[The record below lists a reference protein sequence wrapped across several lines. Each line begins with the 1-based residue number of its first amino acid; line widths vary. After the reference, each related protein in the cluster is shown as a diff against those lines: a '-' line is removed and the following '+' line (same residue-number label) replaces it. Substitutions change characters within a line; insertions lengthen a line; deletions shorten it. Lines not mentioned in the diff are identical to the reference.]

1 MSIFESKEYWS
12 TIVSKNKDEEF
23 DRNSISIGNIGSN
36 STKNKICVGS
46 FSGNLRI
53 YSPSFGNN
61 SPNTLVFE
69 KKLEEPILQTET
81 GNFSKINTNTQL
93 AILLI
98 HKLVIYKFT
107 DFKPGTETIEY
118 EHRLKRNGHNLAK
131 ARVGDRNYDI
141 ILVQSIDGALSI
153 YEGEN
158 FINMVILSE
167 VFFPG
172 QIGYLNKKD
181 SIVLSNTAY
190 EIECYNFNNIASL
203 KNSKIG
209 AGPGG
214 KIKEFNHVWKANL
227 GELSTQMQ
235 IIFNKINKKE
245 EIVVLTETL
254 LNLIDSN

>member
-190 EIECYNFNNIASL
+190 DIL
-203 KNSKIG
+203 
-209 AGPGG
+209 
-214 KIKEFNHVWKANL
+214 
-227 GELSTQMQ
+227 
-235 IIFNKINKKE
+235 
-245 EIVVLTETL
+245 
-254 LNLIDSN
+254 